1 MAFNLLETVSGL
13 FSNDLVSKAASS
25 LGESEGGIQKAISGI
40 VPSVLTGLLN
50 KAGSGGN
57 AASGILDLAK
67 QASGSGILGNLS
79 GLLGGGGG
87 GGMSGLLSMAGN
99 IFGDKLGGI
108 TNLISS
114 FSGIKSSSAS
124 SLISMAAPA
133 ALGAIGKHATDN
145 SLSAGGLLSMLV
157 SQKDK
162 ILSAIP
168 SGLSGLAG
176 ALGLSSLGDIGNKLE
191 NVMSGVAGEAKKGM
205 KWLLPVL
212 LIAVA
217 IALLWYFM
225 KGCGG
230 GTATAEKDTSTAV
243 IKPAVDETPVVV
255 SVPSFKVKLPDG
267 VELDA
272 LKGGVED
279 QLVTF
284 LSDANSKTGKDVWF
298 DFDNLNF
305 ETGSATITAESQK
318 QVNNIASILKAFPK
332 TKIKIGGYTDKTGD
346 AASNKKLSQDR
357 ADAVVAALKAFGANT
372 AQLLGAEGYG
382 AEFAKAAADASEDER
397 KKDRRIAV
405 SVREK

>member
-1 MAFNLLETVSGL
+1 MAFNLIETVSGL

-25 LGESEGGIQKAISGI
+25 LGESEGGIQKALSGI

-67 QASGSGILGNLS
+67 QASGSGILNNLS

-87 GGMSGLLSMAGN
+87 GAMSGLLSMAGN
-99 IFGDKLGGI
+99 IFGDKLGNI

-124 SLISMAAPA
+124 SLISMASPA
-133 ALGAIGKHATDN
+133 ALGAIGKHASDN
-145 SLSAGGLLSMLV
+145 NLNAGGLLSMFV

-168 SGLSGLAG
+168 SGLGGLAG

-191 NVMSGVAGEAKKGM
+191 NAISGITGEAKKGM
-205 KWLLPVL
+205 KWLLPVV

-225 KGCGG
+225 KGCGS
-230 GTATAEKDTSTAV
+230 GTATADKDTSTAV
-243 IKPAVDETPVVV
+243 VKPAVDETPVV

-272 LKGGVED
+272 LKGGIED
-279 QLVTF
+279 NLVTF
-284 LSDANSKTGKDVWF
+284 LGDASSKPGKDVWF

-305 ETGSATITAESQK
+305 ETGSAVITTESQK
-318 QVNNIASILKAFPK
+318 QISNLAAILKAFPK
-332 TKIKIGGYTDKTGD
+332 AKIKIGGYTDKTGD
-346 AASNKKLSQDR
+346 AATNKKLSQNR
-357 ADAVVAALKAFGANT
+357 ADAVVAALKAAGTNAG
-372 AQLLGAEGYG
+372 QLLGGEGYG
-382 AEFAKAAADASEDER
+382 SEFAKAAVDASEDES